1 MKSDVVKAL
10 LKPGSYDEEITA
22 IKMIQ
27 THISWVFLTGKYA
40 YKVKK
45 PVDFKFL
52 DFTTLNKR
60 EHYCKEEIRVNK
72 PLCGDMYVGVVPITK
87 GREIKVCGNGEVIEY
102 AVKMREL
109 PQKFIMEKY
118 LKKGEVNEIEIE
130 KIADKLADFHLNANT
145 GKGVNK
151 YGSIS
156 QITRNWDQNF
166 EQTKEMRGDIVASYK
181 YDFIEK
187 NVMSFILRNNDLFE
201 ERVKKDCI
209 RECHGDVHSKNIFLL
224 KESDEIYI
232 FDAIE
237 FNQEFSCSDVI
248 AEIAFL
254 AMDLDFHKKPN
265 LANHLIKCY
274 IAHTKDLELYK
285 LLSFYKC
292 YRAFVRAKVHGFKL
306 SDATLSKKEKNL
318 ETKKIKEY
326 YNLAFQYS
334 KDLFQQ
340 QFNPYLF

>member
-1 MKSDVVKAL
+1 
-10 LKPGSYDEEITA
+10 
-22 IKMIQ
+22 
-27 THISWVFLTGKYA
+27 
-40 YKVKK
+40 
-45 PVDFKFL
+45 
-52 DFTTLNKR
+52 
-60 EHYCKEEIRVNK
+60 
-72 PLCGDMYVGVVPITK
+72 
-87 GREIKVCGNGEVIEY
+87 
-102 AVKMREL
+102 MREL